1 MKKPVFILT
10 LLLFCFLTS
19 CKSTNMSETLQ
30 ISDCELH
37 SEYTTV
43 YYIPLFITVN
53 QSKLKSVTTVF
64 YLSVFHPKQN
74 LMKILPC
81 SILCLSMMQTTFDI
95 DAMKT
100 SPFIPKTTQ
109 KAIQFVKL
117 FLMVM
122 SFLKSSTR
130 VKILLLVILKSL

>member
-19 CKSTNMSETLQ
+19 CRFQ
-30 ISDCELH
+30 IVSCIQN
-37 SEYTTV
+37 
-43 YYIPLFITVN
+43 IPLFITVN

-74 LMKILPC
+74 LTKILPC
-81 SILCLSMMQTTFDI
+81 SILCLSMMQTTFNI
-95 DAMKT
+95 NAMKT

-109 KAIQFVKL
+109 KVIQFVKL

>member
-10 LLLFCFLTS
+10 LLLFCFLIS
-19 CKSTNMSETLQ
+19 CKSTNISETLR

-43 YYIPLFITVN
+43 YYGESEQIEIGNHSF
-53 QSKLKSVTTVF
+53 
-64 YLSVFHPKQN
+64 LSVFHPKQN

-81 SILCLSMMQTTFDI
+81 SILCLSMMQTTFNI
-95 DAMKT
+95 NAMKT

-109 KAIQFVKL
+109 KVIQFVKL

>member
-1 MKKPVFILT
+1 MKKTVFILT

-43 YYIPLFITVN
+43 YYG
-53 QSKLKSVTTVF
+53 KSEQIEIGNHSF
-64 YLSVFHPKQN
+64 LSVCLSPETKFN
-74 LMKILPC
+74 ENLPC
-81 SILCLSMMQTTFDI
+81 SILCLSMMQTTFNI

-109 KAIQFVKL
+109 KVIQFVKL

-130 VKILLLVILKSL
+130 MKILLLVILKSL

>member
-1 MKKPVFILT
+1 
-10 LLLFCFLTS
+10 
-19 CKSTNMSETLQ
+19 
-30 ISDCELH
+30 
-37 SEYTTV
+37 
-43 YYIPLFITVN
+43 
-53 QSKLKSVTTVF
+53 
-64 YLSVFHPKQN
+64 
-74 LMKILPC
+74 
-81 SILCLSMMQTTFDI
+81 MMQMTFNI

-109 KAIQFVKL
+109 KVIQFVKL

>member
-1 MKKPVFILT
+1 M
-10 LLLFCFLTS
+10 
-19 CKSTNMSETLQ
+19 
-30 ISDCELH
+30 
-37 SEYTTV
+37 
-43 YYIPLFITVN
+43 N

-81 SILCLSMMQTTFDI
+81 SILCLSMMQTTFNI

-109 KAIQFVKL
+109 KVIQFVKL

>member
-10 LLLFCFLTS
+10 LLLFCFLIS
-19 CKSTNMSETLQ
+19 CKSTNISETLR

-37 SEYTTV
+37 SEYTT
-43 YYIPLFITVN
+43 ITVN

-81 SILCLSMMQTTFDI
+81 SILCLSMMQTTFNI
-95 DAMKT
+95 NAMKT

-109 KAIQFVKL
+109 KVIQFVKL